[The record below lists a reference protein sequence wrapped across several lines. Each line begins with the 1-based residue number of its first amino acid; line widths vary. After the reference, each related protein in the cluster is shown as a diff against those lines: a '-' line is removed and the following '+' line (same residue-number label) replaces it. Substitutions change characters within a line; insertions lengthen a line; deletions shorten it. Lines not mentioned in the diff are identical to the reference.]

1 MKSLGE
7 VIRQRRLE
15 MNLTLEQLATL
26 IDSSKSYLSKL
37 ENNRIEKPKPSTL
50 RDIAKQLD
58 MTYNDLLMHS
68 NYVDRDETIL
78 RLPSGTHYEIDSIL
92 ENKENII
99 MIQGK
104 ILTKDERGKLLKM
117 VNLLFDLD

>member
-7 VIRQRRLE
+7 VIRQRRLD
-15 MNLTLEQLATL
+15 MNLTLAQLATL

-37 ENNRIEKPKPSTL
+37 ENNHIEKPKPSTL
-50 RDIAKQLD
+50 RNIAKQLNLS
-58 MTYNDLLMHS
+58 YNDLLMHS
-68 NYVDRDETIL
+68 NYVDRDETSWK
-78 RLPSGTHYEIDSIL
+78 LPSGTHYEIDSIL
-92 ENKENII
+92 RNEENIL

-104 ILTKDERGKLLKM
+104 ILAKEEREKLLKM